1 MSNDIKRRLSALEK
15 VFVPPELWKMH
26 VQYADGTEDVISAK
40 QLLAL
45 KEQDPES
52 VVVLDFRASGYLPEL
67 DCYLK
72 CNIIDAHHFIET
84 EGGTD
89 EQRIS
94 IL

>member
-1 MSNDIKRRLSALEK
+1 MSNDAKRRLSALEK
-15 VFVPPELWKMH
+15 VFVPPDMWKMH

-67 DCYLK
+67 DAYLQ
-72 CNIIDAHHFIET
+72 CNIIDAKHYMEK
-84 EGGTD
+84 EGD
-89 EQRIS
+89 N
-94 IL
+94 

>member
-1 MSNDIKRRLSALEK
+1 MSNDIKRRLSELEK

-26 VQYADGTEDVISAK
+26 VQFSDGTEKVISAK
-40 QLLAL
+40 ELLEF
-45 KEQDPES
+45 KQKDPES

-84 EGGTD
+84 EGGAD
-89 EQRIS
+89 EPEFS
-94 IL
+94 